1 MEFAA
6 HGLTNKNPRRSEI
19 RKKILGPST
28 QDESVTKGKNKM
40 RNRTSLI
47 LLTVSVVFFA
57 TEMYGQAIERL
68 SAQFLRFDVT
78 ESSCFAGS
86 TACPA
91 PAAGGGGGH
100 LVYSHAVF
108 VPALSAS
115 PVLYVDFDSQA
126 DQHGGVAAVLIC
138 NLDGTLPCNAGTG
151 GRPGRPP
158 AWGGA

>member
-47 LLTVSVVFFA
+47 LLTLSVVFFA

-68 SAQFLRFDVT
+68 SAQFLRFDLT
-78 ESSCFAGS
+78 ESSCFAARTPC
-86 TACPA
+86 TAPPPHRA
-91 PAAGGGGGH
+91 VRH
-100 LVYSHAVF
+100 LVY
-108 VPALSAS
+108 
-115 PVLYVDFDSQA
+115 
-126 DQHGGVAAVLIC
+126 
-138 NLDGTLPCNAGTG
+138 
-151 GRPGRPP
+151 
-158 AWGGA
+158 